1 MRVRPAR
8 AAAAVVLTLVLL
20 IPVTYAAQLSM
31 QEIPPLPLDDTC
43 SQLSDDARKGDSG
56 FSRFYRYVFIT
67 DDDDDKESP
76 TDKLIVSE
84 NIQDGNIEIIY
95 MTVKS

>member
-31 QEIPPLPLDDTC
+31 QEIPLPLDDTC

>member
-20 IPVTYAAQLSM
+20 TPVTYAAQLSM
-31 QEIPPLPLDDTC
+31 QEIPLPLDDTY
-43 SQLSDDARKGDSG
+43 SRLSDDARKGDSG
-56 FSRFYRYVFIT
+56 FSGFYRYVFIT
-67 DDDDDKESP
+67 DDDKESP
-76 TDKLIVSE
+76 SDKLTVSE